1 MTGTRTRLAVSADD
15 LIYGIESSTPV
26 ALPPAALP
34 PVAPAGPDAAVSP
47 EPAAQLVNRVVFTNQ
62 LKPDVY
68 RELRQYE
75 YWAHMELHEILHEA
89 IVAYLADKPE
99 AKQELP
105 PKVAAKLLQ
114 RLVRKTD

>member
-1 MTGTRTRLAVSADD
+1 MTGTRPRVAASADE
-15 LIYGIESSTPV
+15 LIYGMEPGTAAVP
-26 ALPPAALP
+26 PPA
-34 PVAPAGPDAAVSP
+34 PVEEETASASSATQVS
-47 EPAAQLVNRVVFTNQ
+47 RVVFTNQ

-99 AKQELP
+99 AKQALP
-105 PKVAAKLLQ
+105 PKVAAKTLK
-114 RLVRKTD
+114 RLTRK

>member
-15 LIYGIESSTPV
+15 LIYGIESSPPV
-26 ALPPAALP
+26 APPPAALP
-34 PVAPAGPDAAVSP
+34 PVAPVSPGTAVAP

-114 RLVRKTD
+114 RLVRKAD

>member
-1 MTGTRTRLAVSADD
+1 MTATRPRVASSADE
-15 LIYGIESSTPV
+15 LIYGMEPGTAAAPLPAPV
-26 ALPPAALP
+26 EEEAASAPAA
-34 PVAPAGPDAAVSP
+34 AQVS
-47 EPAAQLVNRVVFTNQ
+47 RVVFTNQ

-99 AKQELP
+99 AKQTLP
-105 PKVAAKLLQ
+105 PKVAAKTLN
-114 RLVRKTD
+114 RLTRK

>member
-1 MTGTRTRLAVSADD
+1 MTATRPRVAASADE
-15 LIYGIESSTPV
+15 LIYGMEPASAPAPS
-26 ALPPAALP
+26 PAAMEASLVEAP
-34 PVAPAGPDAAVSP
+34 PVPEATQVS
-47 EPAAQLVNRVVFTNQ
+47 RVVFTNQ

-99 AKQELP
+99 AKQTLP
-105 PKVAAKLLQ
+105 PKVAAKTLK
-114 RLVRKTD
+114 RLIRS

>member
-1 MTGTRTRLAVSADD
+1 MTATRPRVAASADE
-15 LIYGIESSTPV
+15 LIYGME
-26 ALPPAALP
+26 PAS
-34 PVAPAGPDAAVSP
+34 APAPSPAVMEASLVP
-47 EPAAQLVNRVVFTNQ
+47 EATQVSRVVFTNQ

-99 AKQELP
+99 AKQTLP
-105 PKVAAKLLQ
+105 PKVAAKTLK
-114 RLVRKTD
+114 RLIRS